1 MLTHNLSTHNLSPH
15 NLLTHNLSTHNLSPL
30 THTHNSLTCH
40 HLLTHTTRSHT
51 TSPHTTCPHTTCP
64 HTTSLHTT
72 CHHNNYS
79 HTHNLSWHLAT
90 SASALR
96 DRHGTW
102 RHRPS
107 LCVAGMALGDMDHH
121 LVWQARHLWHS
132 AGSGGAL
139 GSQLTP
145 WAARLLTWQ
154 AWRLATS
161 TVTLRGRRGTW
172 QHGRSLCMAGM
183 ALGDMDRHFAWQA
196 WPLWHWAGSG
206 GALGSQ
212 LAPWSPRLFA
222 WQRGAW
228 RHRPSLCVAGVALGD
243 IHAASESSLSNTTL
257 SHTHTTLS
265 RIIFHT
271 RLSHMQLRPHI
282 FATRNFAT
290 HTQLCRAQLF
300 HTQLCHKQLCH
311 TQLCHTQLF
320 HTQLCHRQIC
330 HTQLFHTQLCHR
342 QSFTTTFSHSH
353 NFLSRTTFCH
363 IQSFTHIFVTDN
375 SFTHNFVTGNLSHN
389 PSHTTVKI
397 IDPPPS
403 PLSFLL
409 FPCCFSHFSDYWMK
423 LTCGVIRPFNYQYR
437 STLSHFL

>member
-1 MLTHNLSTHNLSPH
+1 
-15 NLLTHNLSTHNLSPL
+15 
-30 THTHNSLTCH
+30 
-40 HLLTHTTRSHT
+40 
-51 TSPHTTCPHTTCP
+51 
-64 HTTSLHTT
+64 
-72 CHHNNYS
+72 
-79 HTHNLSWHLAT
+79 
-90 SASALR
+90 
-96 DRHGTW
+96 
-102 RHRPS
+102 
-107 LCVAGMALGDMDHH
+107 MDHH
-121 LVWQARHLWHS
+121 LVWQAWHLWHS

-145 WAARLLTWQ
+145 WAAQLLTWQ

-212 LAPWSPRLFA
+212 LAPWSPQLFA
-222 WQRGAW
+222 WQAW
-228 RHRPSLCVAGVALGD
+228 RLATSTFTLRGRRGTWWHPRCKWIISLKYDFVTHTHNFVT
-243 IHAASESSLSNTTL
+243 HNL
-257 SHTHTTLS
+257 SHTSLPHATS
-265 RIIFHT
+265 P
-271 RLSHMQLRPHI
+271 SHLCHAQFCH
-282 FATRNFAT
+282 T

-320 HTQLCHRQIC
+320 HTHNFVTDKFVTHNSFTHNFVTNNLSQLP
-330 HTQLFHTQLCHR
+330 FHT
-342 QSFTTTFSHSH
+342 
-353 NFLSRTTFCH
+353 RTTFCH
-363 IQSFTHIFVTDN
+363 VQLFVIYNLSHT
-375 SFTHNFVTGNLSHN
+375 SLSQTTLSHTHNFVTGNLSHN

-409 FPCCFSHFSDYWMK
+409 FPCCFSHFFWLLDEIDLWDYPA
-423 LTCGVIRPFNYQYR
+423 L
-437 STLSHFL
+437 